1 MHARE
6 NWYEYFQYN
15 IYKYDKCKSVFFL
28 LKKLNY
34 FSVNLL
40 LNYREA
46 RSCPNEWLITS
57 TLSTVGSLAYNYEVK
72 VKDAFVEPIFLYS
85 VILGM
90 PSTKKSSVIKFFKDE
105 VMKLTELKP
114 DSVHLD
120 TSTIIINF

>member
-1 MHARE
+1 M
-6 NWYEYFQYN
+6 
-15 IYKYDKCKSVFFL
+15 
-28 LKKLNY
+28 
-34 FSVNLL
+34 VNHFNL
-40 LNYREA
+40 
-46 RSCPNEWLITS
+46 
-57 TLSTVGSLAYNYEVK
+57 VVK

-105 VMKLTELKP
+105 VMKLIELKP